1 MKNTLSAVCFFL
13 RAAGSTV
20 SPAKRSCRH
29 QGKVQEDA
37 HLLYGKIRNDIVELL
52 QVAHPHSWHR
62 FKNAL
67 LPIH

>member
-1 MKNTLSAVCFFL
+1 M
-13 RAAGSTV
+13 STH
-20 SPAKRSCRH
+20 KRRCRH
-29 QGKVQEDA
+29 QGKVQEKA

-52 QVAHPHSWHR
+52 QVAHPHSWHT